1 MSYDLFKSL
10 NGVLRHAYD
19 VVYVVSVSVEGG
31 PIFPLAFFKISLGDF
46 FHLILFCLVMKDTQS
61 LTIISFISCCLLLLH
76 YVWC

>member
-10 NGVLRHAYD
+10 NGVLRHVLYD
-19 VVYVVSVSVEGG
+19 VVCVVSASLEGG

-61 LTIISFISCCLLLLH
+61 LTIINFISCCLLLLH
-76 YVWC
+76 